1 MFDQIKDLY
10 NLRKQAQ
17 EMQKQMEQVAVTG
30 TSRDGRL
37 KITINGTQEL
47 VSVKCEAPESLS
59 PAEVEKMVKEAHE
72 DAQKQLKNIMVDKFK
87 GMM

>member
-17 EMQKQMEQVAVTG
+17 EMQKQMEQINITG
-30 TSRDGRL
+30 ASKDGRL
-37 KITINGTQEL
+37 KITLNGAQEL
-47 VSVKCEAPESLS
+47 VSVKCDTQEDINPSD
-59 PAEVEKMVKEAHE
+59 VEKLIQEAHS
-72 DAQKQLKNIMVDKFK
+72 DAQKQLKAVLVDKFK